1 MKNATVL
8 RVAALTLLAVLLVS
22 AFASCAGGNSAL
34 VNEYKS
40 VSKQLQEAVTNMDL
54 PKVQDL
60 SAKLEEIGKKLEK
73 AKLSPAQK
81 KDIEDFATGLL
92 DSIQLP

>member
-1 MKNATVL
+1 MKNTKAIRAV
-8 RVAALTLLAVLLVS
+8 ALTLLAVLLVA
-22 AFASCAGGNSAL
+22 AFASCAAGNSAL

-40 VSKQLQEAVTNMDL
+40 VSKQLQDAVMNMDL